1 MSQNDFVIDNQ
12 TASAV
17 RSDLNSAFQALASL
31 SSGTSEPATKYANML
46 WYDTTN
52 NILKM
57 RNEANNAW
65 VNLFYLDQTNALVH
79 VLENTEVANTS
90 GTLIGKLGVHANS
103 VWTTGT
109 NTEKRLV
116 SPAQVKAAIDTL
128 VASTFASP
136 STATW
141 EAGTDTNE
149 TLVTP
154 AQVNA
159 AIQALSLG
167 TVWTD
172 RRGSRAFG
180 TIYQN
185 TNGYRLMVHVGTPYN
200 SSILVSASSDMSS
213 PVVDVAGR
221 NTVLVPTNY
230 YYQVTD
236 DAQPEETNSITIWS
250 ELDNG

>member
-31 SSGTSEPATKYANML
+31 NSGTSEPATKYANML

-65 VNLFYLDQTNALVH
+65 VNLLYLDQINALVH
-79 VLENTEVANTS
+79 ILENTEVANTS
-90 GTLIGKLGVHANS
+90 GTLIGKLGVHADS

-116 SPAQVKAAIDTL
+116 SPAQI
-128 VASTFASP
+128 
-136 STATW
+136 
-141 EAGTDTNE
+141 
-149 TLVTP
+149 
-154 AQVNA
+154 NA
-159 AIQALSLG
+159 AIQALSFG

-172 RRGSRAFG
+172 RLASRAFA
-180 TIYQN
+180 TTYQN
-185 TNGYRLMVHVGTPYN
+185 TNGYKLMVHVSTAY
-200 SSILVSASSDMSS
+200 SASITVSASSDMSS
-213 PVVDVAGR
+213 PVVNAITRG
-221 NTVLVPTNY
+221 TVLVPANY
-230 YYQVTD
+230 YYRVTD
-236 DAQPEETNSITIWS
+236 DSSPQLTNSITIWS

>member
-90 GTLIGKLGVHANS
+90 GSLIGKLGVHANS

-116 SPAQVKAAIDTL
+116 SPAQVKAAIEALTMGTTWNDRS
-128 VASTFASP
+128 ASRDFAI
-136 STATW
+136 
-141 EAGTDTNE
+141 
-149 TLVTP
+149 V
-154 AQVNA
+154 
-159 AIQALSLG
+159 
-167 TVWTD
+167 
-172 RRGSRAFG
+172 
-180 TIYQN
+180 YQN
-185 TNGYRLMVHVGTPYN
+185 TNNYNIMVHAQTPYN
-200 SSILVSASSDMSS
+200 SILSVSANSNMSPIVQTVGPGGFGGS
-213 PVVDVAGR
+213 
-221 NTVLVPTNY
+221 VLVPPNY
-230 YYQVTD
+230 YYELTD
-236 DAQPEETNSITIWS
+236 TSAGPEINSITRWT
-250 ELDNG
+250 ELD